1 MPYNHLRLGREEP
14 LTDRHR
20 RQDKRPRFKP
30 DDPRGFGAILR
41 ERFRDANE
49 RNAQVDIGGFDSRR
63 LLKIQLRAGEKL
75 LPQFDAIP
83 GIEIV
88 SQEAETIVLA
98 FATDEGL
105 ANFERRLAT
114 LAQTGDVTRKEL
126 LYVVEDFDRWT
137 RDDRLGT
144 ALREQGMP
152 EQAVFMLDVELW
164 PVEAREHRDRLL
176 VSFRQW
182 LQQAGVKLL
191 DTLSQ
196 PSLAMVRVRCG
207 ATSAETLLRH
217 RDVRTVDLPPRLGIQ
232 VEILSTDVNRFP
244 EVLPPAANVPAVVV
258 LDAGLTSGHPL
269 LGAAVGDAQGFVEP
283 NRDANDQV
291 PNGHGTIVAGLA
303 LYGDVE
309 ARIRAGEFVPS
320 LRLHAGK
327 VFEDDGQD
335 QTEFVERAVDE
346 AVRYFHTEYG
356 CRVFNFSY
364 GDRNKV
370 YDGRHLRGLAYTL
383 DRLTRELGVLFVV
396 PTGNLL
402 ATELPENPREVYPE
416 YMLAPSARLL
426 DPAPALNVL
435 TVGGLTLKTATRE
448 AQRNEHAIEDHP
460 LAQTGQ
466 PAPFTRSG
474 PSIGNAIKPD
484 VVEEA
489 GNWSIPRAGGLPRHR
504 GLGVVSLNSGFATG
518 SAFVEDVGT
527 SYAAPVVAYKAAML
541 TGKLPG
547 ASANLLRAVLV
558 SHARWPQ
565 ACIQLLDPASNAEGQ
580 KRLLRLAGYGQI
592 SERTVYE
599 SLDDVVTLLA
609 EDTIGNDQ
617 HHFYELPVAEE
628 FWRGQRRT
636 RAISIALAYSP
647 EVRTTRLDYRRSKLS
662 FSLVTGGSLDD
673 ITRTFMRGRQQ
684 GLPERSTNR
693 LITNNER
700 KAGTLQMSRWKFG
713 APLGNGE
720 KLFVVVTRQDAP
732 WPLPQEEAEP
742 YALAVV
748 LDDSANI
755 DINLYALTQAQLEVR
770 AQVRERARVRG

>member
-1 MPYNHLRLGREEP
+1 MPYDHLRLGREEP

-20 RQDKRPRFKP
+20 RQDRRPRFRP
-30 DDPRGFGAILR
+30 DDPRGFGEILR
-41 ERFRDANE
+41 ERFRGANE
-49 RNAQVDIGGFDSRR
+49 RNAQADIGGFDNRR
-63 LLKIQLRAGEKL
+63 LLKIQLRTGEKM
-75 LPQFDAIP
+75 LPGFDAIP

-105 ANFERRLAT
+105 TNFEQRLAT
-114 LAQTGDVTRKEL
+114 LAQAGDVTRKEL
-126 LYVVEDFDRWT
+126 LYVIEDFDRWT

-152 EQAVFMLDVELW
+152 ELAVFMLDVELW
-164 PVEAREHRDRLL
+164 PVESRANRDRLL
-176 VSFRQW
+176 TSIRRW
-182 LQQAGVKLL
+182 LEEAEIQLL
-191 DTLSQ
+191 DTLNQ
-196 PSLAMVRVRCG
+196 PSLVMVRVRCNVG
-207 ATSAETLLRH
+207 QAESLLQH
-217 RDVRTVDLPPRLGIQ
+217 RDVRTVDLPPRLGVG
-232 VEILSTDVNRFP
+232 VEILTTDVNQFP
-244 EVLPPAANVPAVVV
+244 QVPPPDADAPGVVV
-258 LDAGLTSGHPL
+258 LDAGLTPGHPL

-283 NRDANDQV
+283 HRNANDQV
-291 PNGHGTIVAGLA
+291 PNGHGTFVAGLA

-320 LRLHAGK
+320 LHLHSAK

-335 QTEFVERAVDE
+335 QTEFVEKAVDE
-346 AVRYFHTEYG
+346 AVRYFHNEYN

-370 YDGRHLRGLAYTL
+370 YDGRHLRGLGYTL
-383 DRLTRELGVLFVV
+383 DRLARELGVLFIV

-402 ATELPENPREVYPE
+402 ATELPDNPRVNYPE
-416 YMLAPSARLL
+416 YLLAPQARLL
-426 DPAPALNVL
+426 DPASALNAL
-435 TVGGLTLKTATRE
+435 TVGGITVKTATRE

-504 GLGVVSLNSGFATG
+504 GLGLVSLNSGFAAG
-518 SAFVEDVGT
+518 SAFVEDAGT
-527 SYAAPVVAYKAAML
+527 SYAAPVVAHKAAML
-541 TGKLPG
+541 TGKLPD
-547 ASANLLRAVLV
+547 ASGNLLRAVLV
-558 SHARWPQ
+558 THARWPQ
-565 ACIQLLDPASNAEGQ
+565 ACIQLLDPGGDAEGQ
-580 KRLLRLAGYGQI
+580 KRLLRLTGYGQI
-592 SERTVYE
+592 SERAVYE

-609 EDTIGNDQ
+609 EDAIGNDQ
-617 HHFYELPVAEE
+617 HHFYELPVADE

-636 RAISIALAYSP
+636 RAISVALAYSP

-662 FSLVTGGSLDD
+662 FSLVSGVSLDE
-673 ITRTFMRGRQQ
+673 ITRAFVRGRQQ
-684 GLPERSTNR
+684 GLPERHTNR

-700 KAGTLQMSRWKFG
+700 KAGTLQMSRWDFR

-732 WPLPQEEAEP
+732 WPMPQEEAEP

-755 DINLYALTQAQLEVR
+755 NINLYALTQVLLEAR
-770 AQVRERARVRG
+770 AQARARARVRT